1 MRRRVMKKRR
11 FTKTTRR
18 IRKVRPVRKNMK
30 SESRRQNYGRFT
42 IPIDMGDVQVS
53 DVGDKHLEFRNFNA
67 KDLLDRQP
75 ELSRFLYVRVK
86 KATLRWTLKK
96 FDKNAYRFERHRT
109 GTYMA
114 QIADT
119 SDGTNISYFPNA
131 DLQAW
136 VNPSSVS
143 QASGFNLNFNLDTF
157 SANCEFAKLHRAYGG
172 LRTFKPYVG
181 EVATSMFTNIT
192 NVANNELSTTGRVYK
207 NYKAWHAL
215 GAQHAAGW
223 MNDIRLILPEVSRNI
238 YVDNV
243 YDAAGTT
250 LQQVV
255 QKNVIQGL
263 PFYKITLMIEVE
275 CRGNGIPGPNYDAP
289 PDPKAP
295 ALLKSAKRRRP
306 DLDETETE
314 KENSKIQRL
323 IEKTEIDMKPDMT
336 GLKEHIVSAITNS
349 NPLIAAVASV
359 AGIRN
364 NFIRD
369 EIK

>member
-1 MRRRVMKKRR
+1 MRRRVIKKRR

-42 IPIDMGDVQVS
+42 IQIDMGDVPVL
-53 DVGDKHLEFRNFNA
+53 DTGDRHLEFRNFNA
-67 KDLLDRQP
+67 KDLLNRQP

-96 FDKNAYRFERHRT
+96 FDKNAYRFERNRT

-119 SDGTNISYFPNA
+119 SDGTNISYFPDA
-131 DLQAW
+131 HLQKW
-136 VNPSSVS
+136 VNP
-143 QASGFNLNFNLDTF
+143 ASLTQDALFNFNFNLDTF
-157 SANCEFAKLHRAYGG
+157 SANCEYSKLHSAYGG

-192 NVANNELSTTGRVYK
+192 NVDNNELSTTGRVYK

-243 YDAAGTT
+243 YDAEGTT
-250 LQQVV
+250 LQQVI

-263 PFYKITLMIEVE
+263 PFYKITLMVEVE
-275 CRGNGIPGPNYDAP
+275 CRGNGMPGPNYDAP
-289 PDPKAP
+289 PAP
-295 ALLKSAKRRRP
+295 TLLKSAKRRRP

-314 KENSKIQRL
+314 KENSKIQKL

-336 GLKEHIVSAITNS
+336 GLKDHIVSAITNS

-364 NFIRD
+364 NIIRD

>member
-1 MRRRVMKKRR
+1 MRRRVMKRKR
-11 FTKTTRR
+11 FTKNTRR

-30 SESRRQNYGRFT
+30 AESRRQNYGRFT
-42 IPIDMGDVQVS
+42 IQIDLGDVQVS
-53 DVGDKHLEFRNFNA
+53 DVLDKHLEFRNFNA

-119 SDGTNISYFPNA
+119 SDGTNISYFPDA
-131 DLQAW
+131 DKQSW
-136 VNPSSVS
+136 VNP
-143 QASGFNLNFNLDTF
+143 ASLTQPALFPYNFNLDTF
-157 SANCEFAKLHRAYGG
+157 SANCEYPKLHKAYGG
-172 LRTFKPYVG
+172 MRTFKPYVG

-192 NVANNELSTTGRVYK
+192 NVANNELATTGRVYK

-250 LQQVV
+250 LEQVI
-255 QKNVIQGL
+255 QKNVIVGL
-263 PFYKITLMIEVE
+263 PFYKITLMVEVE
-275 CRGNGIPGPNYDAP
+275 CRGNGMPGPNYDAP
-289 PDPKAP
+289 PTAP
-295 ALLKSAKRRRP
+295 PTLLKSAKRRRP

-323 IEKTEIDMKPDMT
+323 IEKTEIDMKPDIA
-336 GLKEHIVSAITNS
+336 GLKDHIVSAITNS

-364 NFIRD
+364 NIVRD

>member
-18 IRKVRPVRKNMK
+18 IRKARPVRRNMK

-42 IPIDMGDVQVS
+42 IPIDFGDVQVS
-53 DVGDKHLEFRNFNA
+53 DVIDKHLEFRNFNA

-131 DLQAW
+131 DTQAW
-136 VNPSSVS
+136 VNEMSLTQGDNYPT
-143 QASGFNLNFNLDTF
+143 NFNLDTF
-157 SANCEFAKLHRAYGG
+157 SGSCEYAKLHKAYGG

-207 NYKAWHAL
+207 NYKAWHAV

-243 YDAAGTT
+243 YDPDGTT
-250 LQQVV
+250 LKQVV

-275 CRGNGIPGPNYDAP
+275 CRGNGIPGVNYDAP
-289 PDPKAP
+289 PAAVPP
-295 ALLKSAKRRRP
+295 TVKSAKRRRP
-306 DLDETETE
+306 DIDETDRDR
-314 KENSKIQRL
+314 ENSKIQRL

-336 GLKEHIVSAITNS
+336 GLKDHIVSAITNS

-364 NFIRD
+364 NIIRD